1 MCHYIYIYIYIYI
14 MYVSFYIYIY
24 IYIYIYKNLPVDA
37 IVRLSHPRSG
47 DICIYKYNEWLN

>member
-1 MCHYIYIYIYIYI
+1 

-24 IYIYIYKNLPVDA
+24 IYTNLPVDA